1 MRLPRLLAHR
11 RGGRRGV
18 TPWERLVREEAAR
31 LAVSDRAELE
41 ALEAE
46 VLEHGGLRVTGLA
59 VGRRGSGLLRRLRR
73 RR

>member
-1 MRLPRLLAHR
+1 MRLPRLPVHR
-11 RGGRRGV
+11 RGGGRGS

-46 VLEHGGLRVTGLA
+46 VLEHGGLRVPGPVA
-59 VGRRGSGLLRRLRR
+59 GRRGFRVLRRFRR